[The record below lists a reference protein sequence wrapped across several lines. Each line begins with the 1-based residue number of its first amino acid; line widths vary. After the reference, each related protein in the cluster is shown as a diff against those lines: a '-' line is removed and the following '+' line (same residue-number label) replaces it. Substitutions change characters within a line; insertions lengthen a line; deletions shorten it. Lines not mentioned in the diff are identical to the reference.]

1 MSPRNRGNKIGLLGT
16 ITYDFITS
24 ATGNAFQGL
33 GGILYQAAALCGL
46 GQDVTL
52 FTNVGQDL
60 VPLVEASTREWT
72 TLSTDT
78 WTRVP
83 GPGNRVRLHYP
94 EQGERQ
100 EVLESVVPALDPR
113 RILPDLP
120 LLDFLVLVINSGYDI
135 TLQDWRTVVEAA
147 ACPIWLDIHSLP
159 LSKGL
164 NVSREYRPVPD
175 WQEWATGVD
184 YIQANAAEVA
194 SLTGEPGSRLEDRD
208 LEHLANLAQETG
220 AKAIFVTLGREGVQ
234 VLTSRD
240 SVLIPTQKA
249 ETIADATGC
258 GDVLCAAT
266 VARLRAGDDAFAAA
280 AFGARMATEAVEVA
294 GVEKTFELIREMSG
308 STS

>member
-1 MSPRNRGNKIGLLGT
+1 MGNKIGLLGT

-24 ATGNAFQGL
+24 ATGNTFQGL

-52 FTNVGQDL
+52 YTNVGQDL
-60 VPLVEASTREWT
+60 APLAEASTREWT

-100 EVLESVVPALDPR
+100 EVLESVVPVLDPR
-113 RILPDLP
+113 RIQPDLP
-120 LLDFLVLVINSGYDI
+120 RLDFLILVINSGYDI
-135 TLQDWRTVVEAA
+135 TLPDWRTVVEAA
-147 ACPIWLDIHSLP
+147 SCPIWLDIHSLP

-164 NVSREYRPVPD
+164 NVPREYRPVPD
-175 WQEWATGVD
+175 WQEWAAGVD

-194 SLTGEPGSRLEDRD
+194 ALLGEPGHRLEDKD
-208 LEHLANLAQETG
+208 LEHLANLAKERGT
-220 AKAIFVTLGREGVQ
+220 KAVFVTRGREGVQ
-234 VLTSRD
+234 VLTARKT
-240 SVLIPTQKA
+240 VLIPTRKA
-249 ETIADATGC
+249 ENVADTTGC

-266 VARLRAGDDAFAAA
+266 VARLRAGDDAFTAAA
-280 AFGARMATEAVEVA
+280 YGARMATEAVEVA

-308 STS
+308 STA